1 MNSIINFSLKN
12 KFALWLIT
20 IIVVVSGLY
29 SGTQMKMETLPD
41 ITTPV
46 VTVTTVYPGAAPQEV
61 ADEVTKPIE
70 QRIQNLQ
77 GVETVD
83 SSSFQ
88 NASAI
93 TIMYDFDTDMEKA
106 EAEVKSIMAELSL
119 PEGVQSPKVSR
130 MSFSA
135 FPVITLSAANDKQSL
150 AELTKQ
156 VEEEIVPKLEGVDG
170 VASIQVSG
178 QQVDEV
184 QLTFKGDQMKKYGL
198 QEDTVRGLLQASNV
212 RFPLGLYQFGEKEQ
226 SVVVDG
232 KLTTLEELRNLEI
245 PYNPAAMGGVGAGTG
260 GQQPATPGAG
270 MGAMPGAAGQPNA
283 GAGAG
288 AQTLP
293 PTAQGQATANIKMPT
308 VKLSEVADIKLTGQA
323 ESVSRTNGQ
332 DAIGMQIVKAADAN
346 TVEVVNAVKAVVA
359 DFEAKYPDLE
369 FISTSDQGKPI
380 EDSVNTM
387 LSKALFGAGFAMLII
402 LLFLRNLR
410 TTLISVVSIPL
421 SLLIAVL
428 LLHQMDITLNI
439 MTLGAMTVAIGR
451 VVDDSIVVV
460 ENIYRRMSLKQEKL
474 KGFDLIREATKE
486 MFMPILSSTIVTI
499 AVFLPLGLVSG
510 MVGEM
515 FLPFGLTI
523 VFALLASLLVA
534 ITIVPMMAHQMFKHG
549 ISDKHQHHE
558 DNPGRLA
565 LAYKRT
571 LQWSLNHKVI
581 TSLIA
586 VALLVGSLM
595 LTPFVG
601 VSFLP
606 SEEQKMVI
614 ATFNPEAGQ
623 TLEDVKK
630 TATMAEEYFQGNE
643 HVDVVQYSIGS
654 ENPMSP
660 GARNQALFFISYNPD
675 TPNFTELKE
684 NVIPDLQEKTPK
696 GEWGQMD
703 FATGGFSGSDMK
715 MYVFGDNMEKMKP
728 VVEDLEK
735 RMSTVEGLK
744 DVESSLSDAY
754 EEYTLAIDHK
764 KLSQYGLTSAQVGME
779 LSQQRE
785 RPVLTTVEKD
795 GEELN
800 VYLQVKEKKA
810 NSVDDLL
817 NRELT
822 TPLGTKVKVKDVV
835 ELNEGTTSDTVTSKN
850 GRLVLDV
857 SGKITGSNVAEVS
870 AAVQKEIDAMKLPVG
885 VEISTGGVTADIE
898 ESFKQLGIAMIAAIA
913 IVYLVLVITFG
924 GGLAP
929 FAILFSL
936 PFTIIGAIVALFIA
950 GETISVSAL
959 IGMLMLIG
967 IVVTNAI
974 VLIDRVIQKEEEGY
988 SVRESLLEAAT
999 TRLRPILMTAIATI
1013 GALIPLAIG
1022 MEGSGVISRGLGVT
1036 VIGGLTSS
1044 TLLTLLI
1051 VPIVYEA
1058 VSKISRK
1065 GTKKKANAA

>member
-70 QRIQNLQ
+70 QRIQNLA
-77 GVETVD
+77 GVDSVD

-106 EAEVKSIMAELSL
+106 EAEVKSMMAELSL

-184 QLTFKGDQMKKYGL
+184 QLTFKDDQMKKYGL
-198 QEDTVRGLLQASNV
+198 QEDTVRGLLQASNL
-212 RFPLGLYQFGEKEQ
+212 RFPLGLYQFGDTEQ

-245 PYNPAAMGGVGAGTG
+245 PYNPAAMGGAGAGA
-260 GQQPATPGAG
+260 QQPAMPGAG
-270 MGAMPGAAGQPNA
+270 MGAMPGAAGQSAA

-288 AQTLP
+288 AQAIP
-293 PTAQGQATANIKMPT
+293 PGAQGQAAADLKMPT

-359 DFEAKYPDLE
+359 DFEAKYPDLT

-428 LLHQMDITLNI
+428 LLNQMDITLNI

-523 VFALLASLLVA
+523 VFALLASLVVA
-534 ITIVPMMAHQMFKHG
+534 ITIVPMMAHQMFKNG

-565 LAYKRT
+565 LAYKQT

-586 VALLVGSLM
+586 VALLVGSLL

-630 TATMAEEYFQGNE
+630 TSAMAEEYFRASE
-643 HVDVVQYSIGS
+643 YADVVQYSVGS

-684 NVIPDLQEKTPK
+684 QVITDLQAKTPK

-703 FATGGFSGSDMK
+703 MATGGFSGNDMK
-715 MYVFGDNMEKMKP
+715 MYVFGDSMEKMKP
-728 VVEDLEK
+728 VVEELEK

-754 EEYTLAIDHK
+754 EEYTLTIDHK

-800 VYLQVKEKKA
+800 VYLQVKEQKA
-810 NSVDDLL
+810 NSIDDLL

-835 ELNEGTTSDTVTSKN
+835 ELNEGTTSDTITRKN

-857 SGKITGSNVAEVS
+857 SGKIAGTNVSEVS
-870 AAVQKEIDAMKLPVG
+870 AAVQKEVDAMKLPVG

-898 ESFKQLGIAMIAAIA
+898 ESFKQLGIAMLAAIA

-950 GETISVSAL
+950 GETISVSSL

-988 SVRESLLEAAT
+988 SVREALLEAAA

-1013 GALIPLAIG
+1013 GALIPLAMG

-1044 TLLTLLI
+1044 TLLTLLV

-1065 GTKKKANAA
+1065 EKKKKANAA

>member
-70 QRIQNLQ
+70 QRIQNLP
-77 GVETVD
+77 GVDSVD

-184 QLTFKGDQMKKYGL
+184 QLTFKDDQMKKYGL
-198 QEDTVRGLLQASNV
+198 QEDTVRGLLQASNL
-212 RFPLGLYQFGEKEQ
+212 RFPLGLYQFGETEQ

-245 PYNPAAMGGVGAGTG
+245 PYNPAAMGGAGAA

-270 MGAMPGAAGQPNA
+270 MGAMPGAAGQSA
-283 GAGAG
+283 AGAG
-288 AQTLP
+288 AQALP
-293 PTAQGQATANIKMPT
+293 PSAQGQAAANMKLPT

-359 DFEAKYPDLE
+359 DFEAKYPDLT

-380 EDSVNTM
+380 EDSVHTM

-523 VFALLASLLVA
+523 VFALLASLVVA
-534 ITIVPMMAHQMFKHG
+534 ITIVPMMAHQMFKNG
-549 ISDKHQHHE
+549 INDKHQHHE

-571 LQWSLNHKVI
+571 LQWSLNHKVV

-586 VALLVGSLM
+586 VALLVGSLL

-606 SEEQKMVI
+606 AEEQKMII

-630 TATMAEEYFQGNE
+630 TSTMAEEYFQASE
-643 HVDVVQYSIGS
+643 YVDVVQYSVGS

-660 GARNQALFFISYNPD
+660 GASNQALFFISYNPD
-675 TPNFTELKE
+675 TPNFTALKE
-684 NVIPDLQEKTPK
+684 QVITDLQAKTPK

-703 FATGGFSGSDMK
+703 FATGGFSGNDMK
-715 MYVFGDNMEKMKP
+715 MYVFGDSMEKMKP
-728 VVEDLEK
+728 VVTELEE
-735 RMSTVEGLK
+735 RMSKVEGLK

-754 EEYTLAIDHK
+754 DEYTLTIDHK

-810 NSVDDLL
+810 NSIDDLL

-835 ELNEGTTSDTVTSKN
+835 ELNEGSTSDTITRKN

-857 SGKITGSNVAEVS
+857 SGKITGTNVAEVS

-898 ESFKQLGIAMIAAIA
+898 ESFKQLGIAMLAAIA

-988 SVRESLLEAAT
+988 SVREALLEAAT

-1044 TLLTLLI
+1044 TLLTLLV

-1065 GTKKKANAA
+1065 GSKKKAKAA